1 MFSVNPER
9 DKVKAQLRDL
19 EAVFAAEESGGSASV
34 SSKASLW
41 KMREQAAL
49 ASGEKTVCLHH
60 PLLLCVFSLQEP
72 LYNALMRF
80 FIILLIKTRWADL
93 ILKKG
98 CADRARLCDYPH
110 YYLHLTSCVSPLH
123 HSSHRRKVF
132 FSLS

>member
-49 ASGEKTVCLHH
+49 ASGEKTVCHH
-60 PLLLCVFSLQEP
+60 LFMAAFHMFSSV
-72 LYNALMRF
+72 
-80 FIILLIKTRWADL
+80 LI
-93 ILKKG
+93 
-98 CADRARLCDYPH
+98 C
-110 YYLHLTSCVSPLH
+110 S
-123 HSSHRRKVF
+123 
-132 FSLS
+132 